1 MAKAT
6 ITTPQGIALY
16 PWLNKPDTEYNKDGE
31 YKVNLVLAKEKA
43 QPIIDTINEVF
54 SENLKDEMKKQKK
67 KTLKTANPPYADEL
81 DDDGKPTGNVI
92 FKFKSKAAYKPAIF
106 DANGETLIDTQI
118 LGGSEIRVNAALYP
132 YFVSSI
138 GAGVSLKLRAV
149 QVIAL
154 VEGSEGAGRFGFEK
168 TTGYVQKE
176 KDEGAEVFN
185 EPTAVPDIKV
195 AEPVAE
201 PEVVESKPEDDG
213 STDIADIV
221 DKWGAKD

>member
-1 MAKAT
+1 MARET
-6 ITTPQGIALY
+6 ITTETGVALY
-16 PWLNKPDTEYNKDGE
+16 PWLTKPDTKYSEEGE
-31 YKVNLVLAKEKA
+31 YKVNLILSKENA
-43 QPIIDTINEVF
+43 APIIKTIVGVHEDNYKEQ
-54 SENLKDEMKKQKK
+54 LKAQKK
-67 KTLKTANPPYADEL
+67 KSVTQAAPPFSEEL
-81 DDDGKPTGNVI
+81 DDNGKPTGNYI

-106 DANGETLIDTQI
+106 DANGETLIDAQI
-118 LGGSEIRVNAALYP
+118 WGGSEIRVNAALYP

-185 EPTAVPDIKV
+185 EPKAVPDIKI

-201 PEVVESKPEDDG
+201 PEVVKSKPEDDG